1 MKKALAILMIFALV
15 ASVAVAEISVG
26 AWGRGF
32 FVPVQNDGL
41 DENEGGDKFDGATT
55 DTAVSWGSAPRI
67 GFTLSGSSDNVGVQA
82 DFNVDEGKM
91 GLGDQQKIW
100 VKPMDMLTLS
110 LGNVFDDTLRGNAAF
125 GSFNWLRSFGNGDGE
140 DITFSRFGTI
150 RPSFE
155 NFMIAVKPMDA
166 FYAGL
171 YLYDLGTKPS
181 ENMMANMQLGAGYT
195 IDGVGQVK
203 FQIIRK
209 ADTYDEGVADEV
221 QTTVEAAFNYTGMEN
236 LFVELG
242 FAMATNNDVPTD
254 ITSFLNVDA
263 DENGNGTIEEAEK
276 IKVEEYKKIALYAKY
291 NMDAMTIHFSSIN
304 RLFKAVDTEVL
315 YKLIAGLDYDIGNG
329 VGIAAD
335 VSYTGVTVDDVDGV
349 VTFFAGVTKGF
360 SNGNIGAGLQVRND
374 GDTTGYAIPVRME
387 YSF

>member
-41 DENEGGDKFDGATT
+41 DETEGGDKFDGSTT

-82 DFNVDEGKM
+82 DFNVDGGAM

-150 RPSFE
+150 RPNFE

-195 IDGVGQVK
+195 IDGIGQVK

-209 ADTYDEGVADEV
+209 AEKKDADGVADEV

-242 FAMATNNDVPTD
+242 FKMPTNSDYTTKVAVNADVDDDGD
-254 ITSFLNVDA
+254 IDGDDKA
-263 DENGNGTIEEAEK
+263 D
-276 IKVEEYKKIALYAKY
+276 VEDYKKIAIYAKY
-291 NMDAMTIHFSSIN
+291 NMAPMTIHFLSIN
-304 RLFKAVDTEVL
+304 QLGDFGDGTDVV
-315 YKLIAGLDYDIGNG
+315 YKLVAGLDYDIGNG
-329 VGIAAD
+329 VGLAAD
-335 VSYTGVTVDDVDGV
+335 VSYTGVTVDDVDGI

-360 SNGNIGAGLQVRND
+360 SNGNIGAGLQFRNN

-387 YSF
+387 YFF

>member
-1 MKKALAILMIFALV
+1 MIFALV

-55 DTAVSWGSAPRI
+55 DTAVSWGSKPRI
-67 GFTLSGSSDNVGVQA
+67 GFTLSGNSENVGVQV
-82 DFNVDEGKM
+82 DFNVDDGSF
-91 GLGDQQKIW
+91 GLGDQQMIW
-100 VKPMDMLTLS
+100 VKPVDMLTLS
-110 LGNVFDDTLRGNAAF
+110 LGNIYDDTLRGNAAF
-125 GSFNWLRSFGNGDGE
+125 GSFNWLRAYGNGDGE
-140 DITFSRFGTI
+140 DITFTRFGAN
-150 RPSFE
+150 RADNE

-166 FYAGL
+166 LYAGL
-171 YLYDLGTKPS
+171 YLSALDKKPA
-181 ENMMANMQLGAGYT
+181 ENMIANMQLGAGYT
-195 IDGVGQVK
+195 IDGIGQIK
-203 FQIIRK
+203 FQILRK
-209 ADTYDEGVADEV
+209 ADNFKDDGVADEV

-242 FAMATNNDVPTD
+242 FAMATNNDVRTD

-263 DENGNGTIEEAEK
+263 DENGDGKIDDDEK

-315 YKLIAGLDYDIGNG
+315 YKLIAGLDYDLGEG
-329 VGIAAD
+329 VGVEAD
-335 VSYTGVTVDDVDGV
+335 VSYLGTTADDIDGV
-349 VTFFAGVTKGF
+349 VTFFAGAKKGF
-360 SNGNIGAGLQVRND
+360 SNGVIGAGVQVKND
-374 GDTTGYAIPVRME
+374 GSDTYFGIPIRME
-387 YSF
+387 YWF